1 MKESG
6 NNMYVIA
13 CIYRTIHGN
22 CKLDHKPCN
31 GCEDVFPAFYNP
43 EEFLDEDEKE
53 GAENDN
59 VF

>member
-1 MKESG
+1 
-6 NNMYVIA
+6 MYVIA

-53 GAENDN
+53 GAENAKN